1 MENDATALDAKIS
14 ALGVDINTTQQNLE
28 ELKNMRVQEQAAF
41 AQGVKDDTKAIELLE
56 VAIAHLAKY
65 YDKNSVASLSQQQG
79 HADPGPRP
87 EVNWRGTYNK
97 REGEGR
103 GIVAILSMIKEN
115 LAREIKTA
123 RRAEVDAQ
131 TNYESDRAALLAT
144 LRAQT
149 KSQTAIEK
157 TKADLGIKIASTEK
171 FKKQRNDDLSAET
184 EKQTALTTN
193 CAWVQSHFQKRRDS
207 RKTEINGLVDAKNY
221 LAGVDSD

>member
-1 MENDATALDAKIS
+1 MENDVTELDAKIS
-14 ALGVDINTTQQNLE
+14 ALAVDINTTQNNLE
-28 ELKNMRVQEQAAF
+28 DLKNMRVQEQAAF

-65 YDKNSVASLSQQQG
+65 YDKNPVASLSQQQA
-79 HADPGPRP
+79 HNASARP

-103 GIVAILSMIKEN
+103 GIVAILSLIKEN
-115 LAREIKTA
+115 LAKEIKTA
-123 RRAEVDAQ
+123 RRDEANAQ
-131 TNYESDRAALLAT
+131 TNYESDRAALVAT

-157 TKADLGIKIASTEK
+157 AKADLGIKIARTEK
-171 FKKQRNDDLSAET
+171 FKKQKNDDLDAET
-184 EKQTALTTN
+184 EKQTALATN
-193 CAWVQSHFQKRRDS
+193 CAWVQSHFKKRRDS
-207 RKTEINGLVDAKNY
+207 RKTEINGLIDAKNY